1 VRFGAAIATSRRMS
15 TNDNERNRKEQ
26 LMRRIREVTRQFET
40 ADEKSLFSALEDAGV
55 VLPDPDDLDDAQTNL
70 KLWEVINALA
80 DLGVFL
86 HSTDHLSDRELYAY
100 LWSDALV
107 ERVKLTPDDSSFG
120 RHIDATWAG
129 DENPVQ
135 VYLKYYA
142 DERERRR
149 HAVDF
154 PAIPVPEHCDSP
166 YDRDRLLPD
175 G

>member
-1 VRFGAAIATSRRMS
+1 MRP
-15 TNDNERNRKEQ
+15 NDQERKRNDE
-26 LMRRIREVTRQFET
+26 LMRRIRAVTRQFET

-55 VLPDPDDLDDAQTNL
+55 ALPYPDDLDDAQTNR

-80 DLGVFL
+80 DLGVSL
-86 HSTDHLSDRELYAY
+86 HNTDHLSDRELYAY

-107 ERVKLTPDDSSFG
+107 ERLKFTPDGIVEHD
-120 RHIDATWAG
+120 IDGKWAG
-129 DENPVQ
+129 DVNPMQ

-149 HAVDF
+149 HAIQF
-154 PAIPVPEHCDSP
+154 PEIIMPEHCDPP

>member
-1 VRFGAAIATSRRMS
+1 MSANDQERRR
-15 TNDNERNRKEQ
+15 NEE

-40 ADEKSLFSALEDAGV
+40 AEEKSLFSALEDAGV
-55 VLPDPDDLDDAQTNL
+55 VLPNPDDLDDAQTNR

-80 DLGVFL
+80 DLGVYL

-107 ERVKLTPDDSSFG
+107 ERVKFTPDAVFEHD
-120 RHIDATWAG
+120 IDATWAG
-129 DENPVQ
+129 DVNPVQ

-154 PAIPVPEHCDSP
+154 PAIPVPEHCDP
-166 YDRDRLLPD
+166 HYYRDRLLPD